1 MNDLFSLFK
10 VYVRGSLICQMFLET
25 GKRNRR
31 ELLDQIVVNVQD
43 VLHLIDKQDVEKSPG
58 PDGSSYVLSYVG
70 FSSPK
75 QIWSPQMCLGL
86 Y

>member
-1 MNDLFSLFK
+1 MIRFPFLK
-10 VYVRGSLICQMFLET
+10 EYVRGSLICQMSLET
-25 GKRNRR
+25 GKRNRWK
-31 ELLDQIVVNVQD
+31 LLDQIMVNVQD

-75 QIWSPQMCLGL
+75 QGWSTKMCLGL
-86 Y
+86 D

>member
-1 MNDLFSLFK
+1 MSLK
-10 VYVRGSLICQMFLET
+10 T
-25 GKRNRR
+25 DKKNRW

-75 QIWSPQMCLGL
+75 QRSTKNVCGFSLSARS
-86 Y
+86 

>member
-1 MNDLFSLFK
+1 M
-10 VYVRGSLICQMFLET
+10 
-25 GKRNRR
+25 
-31 ELLDQIVVNVQD
+31 VNVQD

-75 QIWSPQMCLGL
+75 QG
-86 Y
+86 